1 LSGCNVECPMSVSVL
16 VLLTL
21 FMMSKVVLSQ
31 LFKLLD
37 TSLFTRFWHLGICLV
52 HLILGSSIIYGFIG
66 GMIHRWGLFANKTFL
81 LEAPS
86 FTSIQLYLL
95 LIVWGLFHF
104 RCLNNID
111 LSTATIA
118 GFVFFI
124 HDYGLMDMLMFQI
137 SDMKLCICC
146 QVVLDSWYWFLYSH
160 HIISGFLS
168 LSGMV
173 IGCYLSILQ

>member
-1 LSGCNVECPMSVSVL
+1 MSVYIL
-16 VLLTL
+16 VLFTL
-21 FMMSKVVLSQ
+21 FRTSKVVLSQ
-31 LFKLLD
+31 FCKLLD

-52 HLILGSSIIYGFIG
+52 HLILGSSIIYCFIG
-66 GMIHRWGLFANKTFL
+66 GMVHRWGLFANKTFL

-118 GFVFFI
+118 GFDFFI
-124 HDYGLMDMLMFQI
+124 HNYGLMFDGYANVSNFWYE
-137 SDMKLCICC
+137 
-146 QVVLDSWYWFLYSH
+146 VLYILSGSSWFL
-160 HIISGFLS
+160 ILISLLS
-168 LSGMV
+168 SYYFWVSVTQWYGNWMLSFRFA
-173 IGCYLSILQ
+173 INF